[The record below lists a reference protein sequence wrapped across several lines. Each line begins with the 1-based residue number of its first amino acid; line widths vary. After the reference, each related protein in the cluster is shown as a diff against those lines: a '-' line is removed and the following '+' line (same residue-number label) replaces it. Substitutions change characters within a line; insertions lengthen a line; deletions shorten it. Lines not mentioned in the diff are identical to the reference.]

1 MKIIDISEHNGK
13 IDFSKVKNDG
23 IDGVIIRV
31 GWIGNKENHTIDKY
45 FEEYY
50 QGATKV
56 GLKVGFYV
64 YSYCKN
70 QNAIISGT
78 NWFLNKI
85 INKQC
90 DLACFLDLEDSTIAY
105 LHKEELTKH
114 SEIFCK
120 TVESKGKKAG
130 VYASEYWFKY
140 KIYIDRLITYK
151 IWLAKWVDNKPQENF
166 RYDLWQYTSKGKV
179 NGINTNVDMNECIQC
194 ENAEQTENKES
205 DFEMKIYQN
214 GSTIERVYQDILCTK
229 EIGYLHEHEQAE
241 CYGIID
247 GVALI
252 VYNKDKKKDDELQNK
267 KSGFVKWL
275 GGINNE

>member
-1 MKIIDISEHNGK
+1 MKIIDISEHNEK
-13 IDFSKVKNDG
+13 IDFNKVKNDG

-56 GLKVGFYV
+56 GLKIGFYV
-64 YSYCKN
+64 YSYCKS
-70 QNAIISGT
+70 QTAIASGT
-78 NWFLNKI
+78 QWFLNKI
-85 INKQC
+85 INKKC
-90 DLACFLDLEDSTIAY
+90 DLACFIDLEDPTIEY
-105 LHKEELTKH
+105 LDKEELTRH
-114 SEIFCK
+114 AEVFCK

-140 KIYIDRLITYK
+140 KMYIDRLITYK
-151 IWLAKWVDNKPQENF
+151 IWLAKWTSNKPNENF
-166 RYDLWQYTSKGKV
+166 RYDLWQYTSQGKV

-194 ENAEQTENKES
+194 ENTEQTENKES
-205 DFEMKIYQN
+205 DFEMKVYQN

-229 EIGYLHEHEQAE
+229 EIGYLHEWEQAE

-252 VYNKDKKKDDELQNK
+252 VYNKDKKNDDEPQNK

-275 GGINNE
+275 GGVK

>member
-1 MKIIDISEHNGK
+1 MKIIDISQHNGK
-13 IDFSKVKNDG
+13 INFNAVKQDG

-64 YSYCKN
+64 YSYCKS
-70 QNAIISGT
+70 QQAIVSGT

-85 INKQC
+85 INKKC
-90 DLACFLDLEDSTIAY
+90 DLACFLDLEDNTIEY
-105 LHKEELTKH
+105 LDKEELTRH
-114 SEIFCK
+114 VEIFCK

-130 VYASEYWFKY
+130 IYASEYWFKY
-140 KIYIDRLITYK
+140 KMYIDRLITHK
-151 IWLAKWVDNKPQENF
+151 IWLAKWTSNKPNENF

-179 NGINTNVDMNECIQC
+179 NGINTNVDMNECINCKQE
-194 ENAEQTENKES
+194 ENQNINVGS
-205 DFEMKIYQN
+205 DFEMKVYQN
-214 GSTIERVYQDILCTK
+214 GSTIEPVYQDINCTK
-229 EIGYLHEHEQAE
+229 QIGYLHEWEKGE
-241 CYGIID
+241 CYGIIN

-252 VYNKDKKKDDELQNK
+252 VYDIDNTNNK

-275 GGINNE
+275 GGVK

>member
-1 MKIIDISEHNGK
+1 MKIIDISQHNEK
-13 IDFSKVKNDG
+13 IDFNKVKQDR

-56 GLKVGFYV
+56 GLKIGFYV
-64 YSYCKN
+64 YSYCKS
-70 QNAIISGT
+70 QQAIASGT
-78 NWFLNKI
+78 QWFLNKI
-85 INKQC
+85 YNKQC
-90 DLACFLDLEDSTIAY
+90 DFACFIDLEDPTIEY
-105 LHKEELTKH
+105 LDKEELTRH
-114 SEIFCK
+114 AEVFCK

-140 KIYIDRLITYK
+140 KMYIDRLITYK
-151 IWLAKWVDNKPQENF
+151 IWLAKWVNNKPQENF
-166 RYDLWQYTSKGKV
+166 RYDLWQYTSEGKV

-194 ENAEQTENKES
+194 ENEEKQNINVGS
-205 DFEMKIYQN
+205 DFEMKVYQN
-214 GSTIERVYQDILCTK
+214 GSTVEPVYQDINCTK
-229 EIGYLHEHEQAE
+229 QIGYLHEWEKAE
-241 CYGIID
+241 CYGIIN

-252 VYNKDKKKDDELQNK
+252 VYNIDNTNNK

-275 GGINNE
+275 GGVK

>member
-13 IDFSKVKNDG
+13 IDFTKVKQDG

-64 YSYCKN
+64 YSYCKS
-70 QNAIISGT
+70 QQAIASGT
-78 NWFLNKI
+78 QWFLNKTY
-85 INKQC
+85 NKQC
-90 DLACFLDLEDSTIAY
+90 DLACFLDLEDPTIEY
-105 LHKEELTKH
+105 LDKEELTRH

-130 VYASEYWFKY
+130 VYASEYWLKY
-140 KIYIDRLITYK
+140 KMYVDRLITYK
-151 IWLAKWVDNKPQENF
+151 IWLAKWTSNKPDENF
-166 RYDLWQYTSKGKV
+166 RYDLWQYTSEGKV

-194 ENAEQTENKES
+194 KNTEQTENKES
-205 DFEMKIYQN
+205 DFEMKVYQN
-214 GSTIERVYQDILCTK
+214 GSTIEPVYQDINCTK
-229 EIGYLHEHEQAE
+229 QIGYLHEWEKAE
-241 CYGIID
+241 CYGTISN
-247 GVALI
+247 GTFVRALI
-252 VYNKDKKKDDELQNK
+252 VYDVDGTNNK

-275 GGINNE
+275 GGVK